1 MRVGAADV
9 ESVPRPNGL
18 DNADVVAAVEAL
30 RLALGHTGGHVA
42 GLQQQAV
49 VVAAGGAHVAQVHP
63 DDPVHGADIERIPRL
78 VQVESSGNQES
89 FVHLQCITGTYL
101 KEKLGIYYG
110 TVGYCTVNVQ

>member
-1 MRVGAADV
+1 MTEISTGPAEPHLWVVRVGAADV
-9 ESVPRPNGL
+9 EPVPRPNGL

-30 RLALGHTGGHVA
+30 RLALGHAGGHVA

-89 FVHLQCITGTYL
+89 FVHLQCT
-101 KEKLGIYYG
+101 
-110 TVGYCTVNVQ
+110 TVEHI